1 MSKHLCAC
9 GCNGWVSRKTE
20 ARHQNGQGPSL
31 LTSSVLTQSQSLL
44 RSHGQGSQTRRKVS
58 SCRSAKQE
66 VVGRSGTLRR
76 TLSLRLDPADRF
88 SPIEESDN
96 PVSEHRPSPSP
107 TYQNGDF
114 PMGEAGPSGVAHDTP
129 EPGMPFPEPT
139 HVDDARNHDCYGL
152 SKLRRSHRIAECV
165 DRIGRQWWG
174 PNHVRQFIVDDKEG
188 SEEESEEEAE
198 GVMDGEEYLNGE
210 DDFQE
215 EEEDATPGAEP
226 GQEGISVW
234 DLLGESFLKEASK
247 LGQSSDFFLYYQLMF
262 SQRVNS
268 WMRMI
273 CPSFVPMPLKSKMAL
288 PTRHSTNFTLPSPRL
303 Q

>member
-1 MSKHLCAC
+1 
-9 GCNGWVSRKTE
+9 
-20 ARHQNGQGPSL
+20 
-31 LTSSVLTQSQSLL
+31 
-44 RSHGQGSQTRRKVS
+44 
-58 SCRSAKQE
+58 
-66 VVGRSGTLRR
+66 
-76 TLSLRLDPADRF
+76 
-88 SPIEESDN
+88 
-96 PVSEHRPSPSP
+96 
-107 TYQNGDF
+107 
-114 PMGEAGPSGVAHDTP
+114 
-129 EPGMPFPEPT
+129 MPLPEPT
-139 HVDDARNHDCYGL
+139 HVDDARNRDCYGL

-165 DRIGRQWWG
+165 DRIGRQRWG
-174 PNHVRQFIVDDKEG
+174 PNHVRQFIVDDKEE

-198 GVMDGEEYLNGE
+198 GVTDGEEYLNGE

-268 WMRMI
+268 WMRTI

-288 PTRHSTNFTLPSPRL
+288 PTRHSTNFTLPFPRL